1 MVREDLVAGLRN
13 ALERGA
19 SLEGAKQ
26 SLINAGY
33 SSEEVEEASNYLHS
47 GSVLAMQ
54 PQQLKKP
61 ADSVQPSKSK
71 QMPAQQKQAQQ
82 KQAQQQTPAK
92 SQKSQGPGFF
102 GRNWKI
108 ILLLL
113 VLFILVIL
121 FGLVIIFR
129 DTIAT
134 WLW

>member
-26 SLINAGY
+26 TLLNAGY
-33 SSEEVEEASNYLHS
+33 SSEEVEEASNYLS
-47 GSVLAMQ
+47 AGSVLAVQ

-71 QMPAQQKQAQQ
+71 QPPAPHPQQPALN
-82 KQAQQQTPAK
+82 QQQQAAK
-92 SQKSQGPGFF
+92 PEKAKGQGFF

-108 ILLLL
+108 ILLLGVLVVLIILFVL
-113 VLFILVIL
+113 VLL
-121 FGLVIIFR
+121 FR
-129 DTIAT
+129 ETIAT